1 MEHGTPVERVFLK
14 AGKVFLQRPIVL
26 VKIFLFPLRSKGFTL
41 LEVLTVIAILG
52 VLSAIA
58 VPNFLSYRQRA
69 LDAAALETMKN
80 ISKKIDI
87 FNIDYNRYPNNL
99 NEIGLGGVLDPW
111 GRPFQY
117 LNIALVAGKG
127 PLRKDHSLV
136 PVNTDYDLY
145 SMGRDGKSQPP
156 FTAKASRDDLVRAN
170 NGSFFGLVSDY

>member
-1 MEHGTPVERVFLK
+1 MEQVFLK
-14 AGKVFLQRPIVL
+14 DCNILLQRVIVL
-26 VKIFLFPLRSKGFTL
+26 LKIFQFRIKSRGFTL

-58 VPNFLSYRQRA
+58 VPGYLSYRQRA
-69 LDAAALETMKN
+69 LNAAALQTMRN
-80 ISKKIDI
+80 ISKEIDV
-87 FNIDYNRYPNNL
+87 FNIDYNRYPNDL

-117 LNIALVAGKG
+117 LNIALVPGKG

-145 SMGRDGKSQPP
+145 SMGRDGMSQPP
-156 FTAKASRDDLVRAN
+156 FTAPDSKDDLVRAN
-170 NGSFFGLVSDY
+170 NGTFYGLVSDY